1 MAENANSTPVPSM
14 GFCLLRAVL
23 PAFAAAGLLILAAYG
38 VAEPEHTITHHSY
51 LAGAA
56 Q

>member
-1 MAENANSTPVPSM
+1 MAENANSTPAPSM

-23 PAFAAAGLLILAAYG
+23 PAFAAAGLLILAVYG
-38 VAEPEHTITHHSY
+38 VAEPEHTITHRSY
-51 LAGAA
+51 QAGAA